1 MEKEASSHNKF
12 RESNTKNPK
21 QDLER
26 MEAMIA
32 KQEGKEEPLDGKN
45 DKLLHEQLKQLMEDK
60 SHSEKELGKL
70 KAHNGDSKDKVAVA
84 SKSIQTSS
92 SIPSSEIEVFDN
104 SILKYIQTS
113 KRFQN
118 FLKDKGVLPATSSRN
133 ATTEGNT
140 RGMGSEVE
148 MFERPLADQFEEI
161 ELQKEILNLRERQL
175 RNRDRNKFLKKME
188 QESVSKA
195 LAQAKTNHL
204 LHLTNPEREK
214 ASETSQRDETTTEL
228 QNFQKFAADYK
239 LLKSRQHQKLKKK
252 DVDSVSTSSKKTKTD
267 KMIIKIPVA
276 KDEVHKLT
284 VDDGSGEGSGA
295 ISEDNHDAKIAN
307 TVSPSPDEKATT
319 TLKASQ
325 TPSTSDSPIEVTP
338 ITESSE
344 KSEKPSVSESE
355 TESPITINTASSLKP
370 EEVSDSDSGFSKRTE
385 KPVIDDDSMVIKKK
399 NHTIPALQDV
409 TAVHEE
415 KLTLPINNPK
425 PEATLT
431 LTPNADYITSSSTA
445 VNGHESARII
455 RPAHHHHHIIEN
467 STTTTIKSDEL
478 TSGTGERRHN
488 LPTNQQN
495 AKTRALIGKL
505 HTIPTH
511 RRQFPI
517 LEPPTIDA
525 IKATKKSPETPVDR
539 AFIKPNTILQPS
551 HADDIGPKNLLKHR
565 IPSSPGNED
574 VKNSLK
580 MFVHSVDIRKGVP
593 RFIRPSSIH
602 TSDVR
607 ASKKGFGKLPQKPKE
622 YLLRELQRDIK
633 LLDKKSKLLNNSHQQ
648 QQQQLQTNNTTDSAS
663 SRKDNVVVVSSSL
676 TKHNMT
682 SLPDHVLVPAGVTS
696 LMKPTT
702 KRSQIHI
709 EDVFNM
715 LKAEDQP

>member
-45 DKLLHEQLKQLMEDK
+45 DKLLNEQLEQLMDDK

-84 SKSIQTSS
+84 NKSDQLS

-175 RNRDRNKFLKKME
+175 RNRDRNKYLKRME
-188 QESVSKA
+188 QESINKA
-195 LAQAKTNHL
+195 LTQAKTNHL

-214 ASETSQRDETTTEL
+214 ASVASQKDETTTEL
-228 QNFQKFAADYK
+228 QDFQKFAADYK
-239 LLKSRQHQKLKKK
+239 LLKIRQHQKLKKK
-252 DVDSVSTSSKKTKTD
+252 DLNSSSTSKKTTTTNKVAEV
-267 KMIIKIPVA
+267 PVA
-276 KDEVHKLT
+276 TKDEVHKLV
-284 VDDGSGEGSGA
+284 VDDGSGEGSGGS
-295 ISEDNHDAKIAN
+295 SETNHDAKI
-307 TVSPSPDEKATT
+307 TKISSPSPDEKEKTTINTEASETPTTSENPIVVTATT
-319 TLKASQ
+319 
-325 TPSTSDSPIEVTP
+325 
-338 ITESSE
+338 ESA
-344 KSEKPSVSESE
+344 EKPEKPATEE
-355 TESPITINTASSLKP
+355 TESPISIHTASSLQP
-370 EEVSDSDSGFSKRTE
+370 EDISDSDSGFSKRTE
-385 KPVIDDDSMVIKKK
+385 KPEVVIDDDTMAIKKR
-399 NHTIPALQDV
+399 NRSITSPQDV

-431 LTPNADYITSSSTA
+431 LTPNADFISSSSSAA
-445 VNGHESARII
+445 VSSHELARII
-455 RPAHHHHHIIEN
+455 RPSHHHHIIEN
-467 STTTTIKSDEL
+467 L
-478 TSGTGERRHN
+478 TSIIQHDDLTSGERRHN
-488 LPTNQQN
+488 LPTNNQQN

-505 HTIPTH
+505 HTSPAH
-511 RRQFPI
+511 RRQFAI

-525 IKATKKSPETPVDR
+525 MKANKKNLEAPEDQ
-539 AFIKPNTILQPS
+539 AFIKPNTIVQPS
-551 HADDIGPKNLLKHR
+551 HADDVGPKNLLKHR
-565 IPSSPGNED
+565 IPSPGNED
-574 VKNSLK
+574 VKKSLQ
-580 MFVHSVDIRKGVP
+580 MFVHSVARKGVP

-622 YLLRELQRDIK
+622 YLLRELQRDIR
-633 LLDKKSKLLNNSHQQ
+633 LLDKKSKLLNNNQQ
-648 QQQQLQTNNTTDSAS
+648 QQMNNITATTTAA
-663 SRKDNVVVVSSSL
+663 SRKDNVVETAPL
-676 TKHNMT
+676 KHNVT
-682 SLPDHVLVPAGVTS
+682 SLEHVLVPAGVTS
-696 LMKPTT
+696 PMKPT